1 MSKILGSVVGFVG
14 VILVSLDIFT
24 QDQSGVSGEFLAFL
38 STVSYA
44 FSSVFMK
51 RYSKEDNPA
60 MLSGWQFILGGAVMM
75 IFGAAF
81 GGKISGFTVKST
93 LLLIYLAL
101 ISAVAYSLWSILLK
115 YNPVS
120 KVAVCGF
127 MTPVFG
133 YALSSLFAS
142 EGQKMG
148 AIGVVALLLVVLG
161 MIIVNRSPSAARSD
175 KNLLQ

>member
-1 MSKILGSVVGFVG
+1 
-14 VILVSLDIFT
+14 
-24 QDQSGVSGEFLAFL
+24 
-38 STVSYA
+38 
-44 FSSVFMK
+44 
-51 RYSKEDNPA
+51 

-127 MTPVFG
+127 MTPVSAMRFLRSSQVKVKNGRNRRRRIAACGFG
-133 YALSSLFAS
+133 YDNRQPLSVSRTLR
-142 EGQKMG
+142 Q
-148 AIGVVALLLVVLG
+148 
-161 MIIVNRSPSAARSD
+161 
-175 KNLLQ
+175 NLLQ